1 MIDFDQGC
9 PTEVFLWKILT
20 TWREFMNLGCNA
32 LLYLPLRLKVLL
44 TSYVNVVTYMEK
56 LKIFQVKLQI
66 LR

>member
-1 MIDFDQGC
+1 
-9 PTEVFLWKILT
+9 
-20 TWREFMNLGCNA
+20 MNLGCNA